1 MFSTLEFGP
10 DMKLLAAALL
20 TIAFP
25 ASAAAALEV
34 KLAVAP
40 KSPAKGVATTVQLR
54 PYWTY
59 KRPDGTCCVLKPAA
73 VTYPFKVQAVSP
85 SGRVYAV
92 RVRRTKNSYLWSG
105 TFRFRAAGRWMIRAP
120 QWGPRYS
127 RNYGAKPRITVTV
140 AG

>member
-1 MFSTLEFGP
+1 
-10 DMKLLAAALL
+10 MKLLAAALL
-20 TIAFP
+20 ALAVP

-40 KSPAKGVATTVQLR
+40 KAPAKGTATVVQLR

-59 KRPDGTCCVLKPAA
+59 KRADGTCCVLKPAA
-73 VTYPFKVQAVSP
+73 VTYPFKVEAVSP
-85 SGRVYAV
+85 SGRVYRV
-92 RVRRTKNSYLWSG
+92 RVRKKSRYLWTG
-105 TFRFRAAGRWMIRAP
+105 GFRFRTAGRWVIRAP

-140 AG
+140 AR